1 MALLRTLPTADGFTM
16 PAEFATH
23 SATVLIWP
31 VRPGSWGR
39 DPSVAQRAFLD
50 VIREIAKE
58 EDVHLL
64 AGAEDAAAA
73 RAAVADLPR
82 ITVHEIE
89 SDDAWARDI
98 GPTFV
103 TDSKTLRG
111 ISWRFNAWG
120 GTVDGLYANWD
131 KDDAVAAALCEALGV
146 DCYDAG
152 DFVLEGGSIH
162 VDGEGTLLTTEA
174 CLLSA
179 GRNPSLTREQIEQKL
194 AAYLGIRKILWL
206 PRGIYLDET
215 NEHVDN
221 VCAFTAPG
229 EVVLAWTDAET
240 DPQYPLSKA
249 CLDYLNGVTDAAGRK
264 LKVRLLP
271 IPDHPILCTE
281 ADCAAYDFAPGEDMR
296 EPGDRLAGSYANFYI
311 ANSAVLVPQFGGENA
326 ASDAHALAILREAFP
341 TRRVIGIDARAILL
355 GGGNI
360 HCITQQV
367 PATDKHGGMSA
378 L

>member
-58 EDVHLL
+58 EDVYLL

-103 TDSKTLRG
+103 TDGKTLRG

-367 PATDKHGGMSA
+367 PATDSHGGMSA

>member
-103 TDSKTLRG
+103 TDGKTLRG

-367 PATDKHGGMSA
+367 PATDSHGGMSA

>member
-89 SDDAWARDI
+89 SDDAWARDV

-103 TDSKTLRG
+103 TDGRTLRG

-326 ASDAHALAILREAFP
+326 ASDARALAILREAFP

>member
-367 PATDKHGGMSA
+367 PATDKHGGMST

>member
-89 SDDAWARDI
+89 SDDAWARDV